1 MKINRSIM
9 KYRSG
14 VLCASLTIAALL
26 SGVNTHAVAERI
38 SSYSIDQQQR
48 DIHTRIQQGIDSG
61 LITQDEAQKL
71 SKRERDIQF
80 REARIKSDNYASP
93 QEQDRLQRD
102 LNTLRADVERK
113 LTNNRVAAQ
122 PNGYLPEIA
131 GREEQIGKR
140 IDYGISIGLITR
152 TEAQRLRQREN
163 DIYRRE
169 TGFRADGRIT
179 PSERDQL
186 QRDLDALNRDVD
198 RLLNNGRVQRR

>member
-1 MKINRSIM
+1 MKTNRSTTKHRGI
-9 KYRSG
+9 
-14 VLCASLTIAALL
+14 LFASLLLAIPL
-26 SGVNTHAVAERI
+26 SGIGTFAVAERI

-48 DIHTRIQQGIDSG
+48 DIHMRIQQGIDSG
-61 LITQDEAQKL
+61 LITRDEAEKL
-71 SKRERDIQF
+71 HRRERDIAF
-80 REARIKSDNYASP
+80 REAHIKGDNDVSP
-93 QEQDRLQRD
+93 QERDRLQRD
-102 LNTLRADVERK
+102 LNALRADVERK
-113 LTNNRVAAQ
+113 LENNRVAAQ
-122 PNGYLPEIA
+122 PDGYLPDIA

-140 IDYGISIGLITR
+140 IDYGISAGLITR

-198 RLLNNGRVQRR
+198 RLLNNSRMQRR